1 MDSFSQQ
8 ERSQIMSKIKSRGNK
23 LTELAMIRI
32 FRSNKITGW
41 RRRHRLFG
49 NPDFVFP
56 KSRLA
61 IFVDGEFWHGHPN
74 EKVPDSNREFWIKK
88 IERNKKR
95 DELVN
100 RFLQEHGWTVLR
112 FWQSELKNEDMVVR
126 RMRAANGP
134 LRF

>member
-1 MDSFSQQ
+1 
-8 ERSQIMSKIKSRGNK
+8 MSKIKSRGNK
-23 LTELAMIRI
+23 LTELEMIRI
-32 FRSNKITGW
+32 FRSHKITGW

-49 NPDFVFP
+49 KPDFVFP

-61 IFVDGEFWHGHPN
+61 VFVDGEFWHGHPE
-74 EKVPDSNREFWIKK
+74 EKLPDSNRDFWMKK

-112 FWQSELKNEDMVVR
+112 FWQNELKDEDMVLG
-126 RMRAANGP
+126 RMRAAMAAP
-134 LRF
+134 RH